1 MDRSKIVYLI
11 REVWEENEY
20 GVLERT
26 LERRKVFADVS
37 SVTASEFFN
46 GGMNGLKPEL
56 RMTVFQGDYKGENI
70 LEYCGKQYTVYRT
83 YIARNDLTELY
94 CELRKGNEQ

>member
-11 REVWEENEY
+11 REVWEENDY
-20 GVLERT
+20 GVLERI

-37 SVTASEFFN
+37 SVTASEFFS

-56 RMTVFQGDYKGENI
+56 RMTIFAGDYKGENI
-70 LEYCGKQYTVYRT
+70 LEHSGKKYTVYRT
-83 YIARNDLTELY
+83 YFARNDLVELY

>member
-37 SVTASEFFN
+37 SVTASEFFS

-56 RMTVFQGDYKGENI
+56 RMTIFAGDYKGENI
-70 LEYCGKQYTVYRT
+70 LEHCGKQYTVYRT
-83 YIARNDLTELY
+83 YIARNDLVELY

>member
-1 MDRSKIVYLI
+1 MDRSKIIYLI
-11 REVWEENEY
+11 HEEYEQNDY

-26 LERRKVFADVS
+26 MERRKVFADVS

-56 RMTVFQGDYKGENI
+56 RITVFNGDYKGEAI

-83 YIARNDLTELY
+83 YNARNDLIELY
-94 CELRKGNEQ
+94 CELRKGNE